1 MTISLYTPHHAYIMC
16 VGNWLQ
22 KVLSDMMGKATGNQ
36 TLADKKVFL
45 YSAVSWW
52 AAGTG
57 LNYCTIEIQRQLTLE
72 SALTINLVLE
82 NTDTEKALCYGPHLS

>member
-1 MTISLYTPHHAYIMC
+1 MLDFVSHTLYSCGFATLPLCSKCRSIVVHFGYICHFTLYTYLGI
-16 VGNWLQ
+16 WLQ

-52 AAGTG
+52 AGGCQWT
-57 LNYCTIEIQRQLTLE
+57 
-72 SALTINLVLE
+72 
-82 NTDTEKALCYGPHLS
+82 NTD

>member
-1 MTISLYTPHHAYIMC
+1 MYI
-16 VGNWLQ
+16 GNWLQ

-52 AAGTG
+52 AAGTE
-57 LNYCTIEIQRQLTLE
+57 LNYCT
-72 SALTINLVLE
+72 ALTS
-82 NTDTEKALCYGPHLS
+82 NT

>member
-1 MTISLYTPHHAYIMC
+1 MF
-16 VGNWLQ
+16 VGIWLQ

-52 AAGTG
+52 AASTRMD
-57 LNYCTIEIQRQLTLE
+57 YCTIEIQCQWKHAFTKIW
-72 SALTINLVLE
+72 SWTIQTPRKLCAVIHISL
-82 NTDTEKALCYGPHLS
+82 NTFIFPVNMT

>member
-1 MTISLYTPHHAYIMC
+1 MC

-72 SALTINLVLE
+72 SALTILIWSWKIQ
-82 NTDTEKALCYGPHLS
+82 TQRKLCAMVHTSPNSLDQN